1 MDVLTLAATECT
13 PTLDAAVEASMGP
26 AGRPASK
33 PLAEPS
39 LRHLLEVVLSHY
51 GGGRPPRGADP
62 FPSREESVQG
72 AGGARGSAESVRE
85 RWAARLTHRPRPT
98 HTPPPLPLRS
108 VAPPHLFGASL
119 PSELPLPVAPHA
131 HLPPP
136 PPNPRAWSP
145 CRRQLSMHS
154 LPLEP
159 AAEGGRGAGGRV
171 SAPAAAPAA
180 SAPAEIAVTTGGPL

>member
-62 FPSREESVQG
+62 FPSRDESVRG

-85 RWAARLTHRPRPT
+85 RWAARPTHRPR
-98 HTPPPLPLRS
+98 
-108 VAPPHLFGASL
+108 
-119 PSELPLPVAPHA
+119 
-131 HLPPP
+131 
-136 PPNPRAWSP
+136 
-145 CRRQLSMHS
+145 
-154 LPLEP
+154 
-159 AAEGGRGAGGRV
+159 
-171 SAPAAAPAA
+171 
-180 SAPAEIAVTTGGPL
+180 